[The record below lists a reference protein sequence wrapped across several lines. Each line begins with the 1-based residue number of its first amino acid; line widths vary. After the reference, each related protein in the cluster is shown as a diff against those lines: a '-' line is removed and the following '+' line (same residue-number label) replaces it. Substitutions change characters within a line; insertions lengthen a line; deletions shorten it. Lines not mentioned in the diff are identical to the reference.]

1 VNLLL
6 KLAALLAVGYVFA
19 SIVLYLLQG
28 QLIFYPQPP
37 GPDPSS
43 EAARPVS
50 LERPE
55 ATLHGWVVN
64 ADSTGPLI
72 IYFGGNA
79 EEVSQLVDTFAPLP
93 ASTVLMNYRGYGR
106 SGGRPSAAAL
116 LADAEAVV
124 NEMRSRLGTERP
136 LILFGRSLGSG
147 IAAQTTRHARADG
160 VILLSPYRSLTRL
173 AQRYAPGMPARLLLR
188 HRIDTTAALDTLPD
202 RMLVFYSPT
211 DLIIPAD
218 ESRALIELLQPPPQ
232 VVTFDGGH
240 NLPLDDAQIWPAV
253 EAFVTDAT

>member
-1 VNLLL
+1 MT
-6 KLAALLAVGYVFA
+6 
-19 SIVLYLLQG
+19 
-28 QLIFYPQPP
+28 
-37 GPDPSS
+37 
-43 EAARPVS
+43 
-50 LERPE
+50 LERPDV
-55 ATLHGWVVN
+55 TLHGWIVN
-64 ADSTGPLI
+64 ADSSGPLI

-79 EEVSQLVDTFAPLP
+79 EEVSRLVDTFAPLE

-106 SGGRPSAAAL
+106 SGGRPTAAAL
-116 LADAEAVV
+116 LDDARALVE
-124 NEMRSRLGTERP
+124 EMPQRLGADRP

-173 AQRYAPGMPARLLLR
+173 AQRYAPGMPARWLLR

-202 RMLVFYSPT
+202 QVLVFYSPT

-218 ESRALIELLQPPPQ
+218 ESRALIERLEPPPR

-240 NLPLDDAQIWPAV
+240 NMPMHDAQIWPAV
-253 EAFVTDAT
+253 EAFVAEAT